1 VLKVIEDLKV
11 QVLVL
16 QDSGAHKDIQ
26 DHKVVKV
33 QAVQKDTEH
42 TQVLKGIEALKVQ
55 ALVLKDIEVHKV
67 HRVNKDIMEVKDTKV
82 IGDLKVDK
90 VVKV

>member
-1 VLKVIEDLKV
+1 VLKVLEDLKV
-11 QVLVL
+11 QVLAL

-33 QAVQKDTEH
+33 PVVQKDTEH
-42 TQVLKGIEALKVQ
+42 SLVLKGVEALKVQ

-67 HRVNKDIMEVKDTKV
+67 HKGNKDITEVKDTKV
-82 IGDLKVDK
+82 IRDPKVDK

>member
-1 VLKVIEDLKV
+1 MLEDLKV
-11 QVLVL
+11 QVLAL

-33 QAVQKDTEH
+33 QVVQKDMEH
-42 TQVLKGIEALKVQ
+42 TQVLKGVEALKVQ
-55 ALVLKDIEVHKV
+55 ALVLKDIEVTKV